1 MDGGGGGGGGRW
13 VRWGRGCLLLPWFS
27 SQTYTT
33 VVLILGKMLSEKT
46 DVKMSKKRLI

>member
-1 MDGGGGGGGGRW
+1 MREVEEGGGGW
-13 VRWGRGCLLLPWFS
+13 RWGVGGCLLLPWFS

-46 DVKMSKKRLI
+46 DVKMSKKRLV